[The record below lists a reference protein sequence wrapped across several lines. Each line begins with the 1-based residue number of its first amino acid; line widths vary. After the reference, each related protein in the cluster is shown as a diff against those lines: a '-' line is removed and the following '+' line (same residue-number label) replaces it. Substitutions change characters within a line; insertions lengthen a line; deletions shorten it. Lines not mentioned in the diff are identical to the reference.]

1 MVFLCTVKAVA
12 DEVTCPAPEVGIVVS
27 DIVAAV
33 VFV

>member
-12 DEVTCPAPEVGIVVS
+12 DEVTGLAPEVGIVVR
-27 DIVAAV
+27 DIVAAI